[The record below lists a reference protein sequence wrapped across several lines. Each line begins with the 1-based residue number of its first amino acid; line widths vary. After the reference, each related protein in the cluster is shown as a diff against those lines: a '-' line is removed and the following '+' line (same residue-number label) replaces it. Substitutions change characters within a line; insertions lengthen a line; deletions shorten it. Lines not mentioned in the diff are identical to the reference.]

1 MSSFVIMIIILAN
14 LAVALGIVLHFGT
27 WLPGGFITPDSYF
40 AWSLGTKIAI
50 SLVPNLGFTF
60 GFIMMWFRETSGS
73 GGMTWANVNKP
84 VISSDNMTLVHV
96 WCCHLI
102 SSLVFTVLLW
112 YLDNV
117 RPGKY
122 GVAQPWYFPF
132 TVSTLYRIKPKD

>member
-1 MSSFVIMIIILAN
+1 MSLFIAN

-27 WLPGGFITPDSYF
+27 WLPGGFITPESYF

-60 GFIMMWFRETSGS
+60 GFIMMWFRETNGS
-73 GGMTWANVNKP
+73 GGMNWSNVASP

-96 WCCHLI
+96 WGCHLI
-102 SSLVFTVLLW
+102 SSLVFTILLW

-132 TVSTLYRIKPKD
+132 TVRLLRLLRRDM